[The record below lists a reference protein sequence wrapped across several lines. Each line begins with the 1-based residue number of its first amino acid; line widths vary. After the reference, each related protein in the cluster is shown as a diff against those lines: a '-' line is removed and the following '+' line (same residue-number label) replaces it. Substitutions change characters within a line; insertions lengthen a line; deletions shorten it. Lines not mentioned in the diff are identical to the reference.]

1 MSLANR
7 ALWVIDRHLRTEL
20 SLGSVAEACGVS
32 RYHLAHAFGE
42 TTGISVMAYVRL
54 RRLSE
59 AAVQLAAGASNILDL
74 AMEYG
79 YSSHEAFS
87 RAFRVQFGTTPEA
100 VRREATVER
109 LPLLKPINVVQG
121 GRTALRVNRYE
132 EAGEILFVGLGQ
144 HVAFSATQTITAQW
158 ERFMPHYDE
167 IEPKADPCPWGVN
180 ANLHDDGTFDYVC
193 AIRVSRFARMPKDLQ
208 KLTVA
213 PRTYAVFVHSA
224 HVSTIYQTYT
234 AIWNGWDP
242 EGGRAIAD
250 AASLEAHLPTF
261 DPRTGLGGV
270 EIWVPLT

>member
-32 RYHLAHAFGE
+32 RYHLAHAFGG
-42 TTGISVMAYVRL
+42 TTGMPVMAYVRL

-59 AAVQLAAGASNILDL
+59 AALQLAAGASNILDL

-87 RAFRVQFGTTPEA
+87 RAFRTQFGITPEA

-109 LPLLKPINVVQG
+109 LPLLLPINVVQD
-121 GRTALRVNRYE
+121 GRTSLRVARYE
-132 EAGEILFVGLGQ
+132 DGAEMLFVGLGQ
-144 HVAFSATQTITAQW
+144 PIAFSATQAIAALW
-158 ERFMPHYDE
+158 ERFSQRYEE
-167 IEPKADPCPWGVN
+167 IEPKLDPCPWGVCT
-180 ANLHDDGTFDYVC
+180 NLDDDGNFEYVC
-193 AIRVSRFARMPKDLQ
+193 AVRVSRFAPLPKGLQ

-213 PRTYAVFVHSA
+213 PRSYAVFVHSA
-224 HVSTIYQTYT
+224 HVSTIYQTYA
-234 AIWNGWDP
+234 AIWNNWLP
-242 EGGRAIAD
+242 ESGRTVAD
-250 AASLEAHLPTF
+250 AASLEAHLPAF